1 MRVAMLH
8 WAFPPTIGGVE
19 SHLTMLCP
27 AVVKRGHRVAL
38 LTGAVDGKVSECYWE
53 GVFIRR
59 TPLMDLNSL
68 TPELIAQRRDE
79 IREELMR
86 FVERVQPDLVHAH
99 NMHYFSLVHADA
111 LAEIKERFGIPLV
124 LTAHNVWQDTL
135 WHEFCRFRG
144 VWDGIIAV
152 SHYTKEK
159 LVESGYPA
167 GKIVVIHHGIDFARF
182 AGAGSREAALEIRRA
197 AGSRKVVFH
206 PARMSLAKGSDIVVR
221 AFKKVKEAFP
231 EAFLLLAG
239 TSRTVDWGAYQQGE
253 IAQIRRMIADY
264 GLEDDVLI
272 RFFAWDEM
280 PAAYRKSAVVVY
292 PSSFDE
298 PFGLVLLEAMA
309 AGKPL
314 VVTGVGGMPEIVRD
328 GKTGFVI
335 PPREPD
341 VLAEKILTLLK
352 FETLARQM
360 GERARRTVQREFGLE
375 KMVTATL
382 NFYAGVYG
390 EFTDRKLGGRR
401 HFGGA

>member
-19 SHLTMLCP
+19 SHLAMLCP

-38 LTGAVDGKVSECYWE
+38 LTGAIDGKVSECYWE

-59 TPLMDLNSL
+59 TPLMDLNFL
-68 TPELIAQRRDE
+68 TPELIARHRDK
-79 IREELMR
+79 IRKELIW
-86 FVERVQPDLVHAH
+86 FTERVQPDLIHTH
-99 NMHYFSLVHADA
+99 NMHYFSLVHVDA
-111 LAEIKERFGIPLV
+111 LVEITKRFGIPLV

-135 WHEFCRFRG
+135 WNEFCRFREA
-144 VWDGIIAV
+144 WDGIIAV
-152 SHYTKEK
+152 SHFIKEK

-182 AGAGSREAALEIRRA
+182 AGTNSREASLAIRRA
-197 AGSRKVVFH
+197 AGGRKVVFH
-206 PARMSLAKGSDIVVR
+206 PARMSLAKGSNTVVE

-264 GLEDDVLI
+264 GLEDDALI

-280 PAAYRKSAVVVY
+280 PAAYRESTVVVY

-314 VVTGVGGMPEIVRD
+314 VVTGVGGMPEIVQD

-335 PPREPD
+335 PRREPD
-341 VLAEKILTLLK
+341 VLAEKTLTLLK
-352 FETLARQM
+352 FETLAHQM
-360 GERARRTVQREFGLE
+360 GERARRTVHREFGLE

-382 NFYAGVYG
+382 NFYVRVYG
-390 EFTDRKLGGRR
+390 EFTDRKPGGRR